1 MTIFIITMEARFLKS
16 YCIIGLNSIEEL
28 KEDLNIISETN
39 VNLVGGKYML
49 IATFKSAFNVLEIE
63 ELLNMSNKSYLLFEL
78 TPGFYAVNLQ
88 DKEFQEALFGNDNNK
103 LPFTSIEE
111 ALKKIKDG
119 IFDEITNYSE
129 KTFKGKSIEEQLKE
143 ALDNEDYESAAK
155 LRDQIKRK

>member
-1 MTIFIITMEARFLKS
+1 MEARFLKS

-39 VNLVGGKYML
+39 VNLAGGEYML
-49 IATFKSAFNVLEIE
+49 IATFKSSFNVLEIE

-78 TPGFYAVNLQ
+78 TPGFYAANLHN
-88 DKEFQEALFGNDNNK
+88 KELQLALFGNDASK
-103 LPFTSIEE
+103 LPFASIEE
-111 ALKKIKDG
+111 ALKKIKNG

-129 KTFKGKSIEEQLKE
+129 KTYQTKSVEEQLKD

-155 LRDQIKRK
+155 LRDQIKKSKNNI